1 MRATDECA
9 RHWPDHLPAFHLLDE
24 PAIDSGNES
33 AALRVK
39 NELATK
45 LIAAAD
51 ACKDYALALHRA
63 RHSLPV
69 RNRDARARMV
79 VQTISRRFQV
89 LFDQPMYGQTAIIA
103 SVILRRQIDLR
114 TVRFWCTPYPAVK
127 PQKIGP

>member
-1 MRATDECA
+1 
-9 RHWPDHLPAFHLLDE
+9 LLSE
-24 PAIDSGNES
+24 PAIDSDNES

-45 LIAAAD
+45 LMAAAD
-51 ACKDYALALHRA
+51 AYKDYARALHRA